1 MAASYSTALLH
12 RSWNI
17 FRRPLRAW
25 FYGFLATLSF
35 LIFYTIYI
43 GRNDFLSYTPSK
55 GGSDTTSLNQVVI
68 IGPGDLGSPPREV
81 RPQDDNSPFAHEPG
95 GLGTLRDVR

>member
-1 MAASYSTALLH
+1 MATSYSTALLH
-12 RSWNI
+12 RSGNI
-17 FRRPLRAW
+17 FRRPFRVW
-25 FYGFLATLSF
+25 FYGFLATLS
-35 LIFYTIYI
+35 LLTFYTISN
-43 GRNDFLSYTPSK
+43 GRKDFLSYTLSK
-55 GGSDTTSLNQVVI
+55 IGSATTSHKQVVI